1 MWIGVNRAARVEA
14 KLDAILSLLTALI
27 VGLPSDEAE
36 EENDMTQIS
45 DAVEALRVSV
55 EAQTTETASAV
66 VAIQGMKAQIA
77 DLEARVAEAA
87 DVPAAVAAIAEFR
100 AALDKSELTDALVA
114 NTPSEPTA

>member
-27 VGLPSDEAE
+27 VGLPGDEE
-36 EENDMTQIS
+36 EENEMTQIS

-114 NTPSEPTA
+114 NTPSEPTE